1 MKTTTKYS
9 WSLLALTAAMLAG
22 CGGETPAPA
31 ETATAPAA
39 TAPAVAAAPSRSL
52 QNTNPASCVAE
63 QGVEY
68 VCGIINGED
77 ILRLS
82 TPWLLVSGMNG
93 ELGADASINGKIH
106 LVNPIERSWEVL
118 FPGAA
123 PVLEHDTEM
132 FAGCPGPLD

>member
-1 MKTTTKYS
+1 MKTTTKHS
-9 WSLLALTAAMLAG
+9 LSLLALTAAMLAG
-22 CGGETPAPA
+22 CGGETPAPV
-31 ETATAPAA
+31 ATEAVTPA
-39 TAPAVAAAPSRSL
+39 APAVAAAPTRAL

-93 ELGADASINGKIH
+93 
-106 LVNPIERSWEVL
+106 
-118 FPGAA
+118 
-123 PVLEHDTEM
+123 DTRRRHHY
-132 FAGCPGPLD
+132 